1 MINAFKM
8 NKTKCLLPWKR
19 IFPVK
24 DTNPTMARSEVEG
37 RFPRIS
43 TSFTFPS
50 IRSGTRAVQGMVL
63 NLALIS
69 HLELPEI
76 TGWIKGSPWVW
87 LIQKWWKEN
96 WHEIGKTAGFGRWC
110 LGPLWLSSRMPCC
123 SPQAGTFSTVV
134 ARESMAAKSIC
145 F

>member
-1 MINAFKM
+1 M
-8 NKTKCLLPWKR
+8 
-19 IFPVK
+19 K

-50 IRSGTRAVQGMVL
+50 IRSGTRMVQGMVL

-76 TGWIKGSPWVW
+76 TGWIKGSP
-87 LIQKWWKEN
+87 
-96 WHEIGKTAGFGRWC
+96 
-110 LGPLWLSSRMPCC
+110 
-123 SPQAGTFSTVV
+123 
-134 ARESMAAKSIC
+134 
-145 F
+145 